1 MRIFRNNNSNY
12 SDDDLIKKYK
22 ESMDK
27 NYVGELYKRHTGF
40 VFAICFRYLK
50 DKGKTEEI
58 TMEIFE
64 SLFDKLLEHEI
75 TNFKP
80 WLHTLSRNHC
90 LLYFRNLNY
99 EKKKLGIKKENSEK
113 NMDFDPFVHP
123 DYEIK
128 EEQFFLLQ
136 KFIEKLKDEQ
146 KICVELFYLEEKSYT
161 EISEKTGFSFK
172 EVKSYLQN
180 GKRNLKLQFDKYN
193 EQKQ

>member
-1 MRIFRNNNSNY
+1 MHIFRNNISKY

-22 ESMDK
+22 KTSDK

-40 VFAICFRYLK
+40 VFAICLKYIK
-50 DKGKTEEI
+50 DKEKTEEI
-58 TMEIFE
+58 TLEIFE
-64 SLFDKLLEHEI
+64 SLFNKLLEHEI

-99 EKKKLGIKKENSEK
+99 EKKKLGIIKENSEK

-128 EEQFFLLQ
+128 EEQLFLLQ
-136 KFIEKLKDEQ
+136 KFIDKLKDEQ

-180 GKRNLKLQFDKYN
+180 GKRNLKLQFDNYN